1 MFTFLVSDRNRS
13 NIGNIN
19 CESLLSN
26 SFTTLGCFTIMTS
39 SSRWCMY
46 FLTFGSSSVR
56 ASIRQM
62 FNVSIRHCILLI
74 SAPGVALNPTNL
86 YLAPE
91 LFINCTSVVL
101 ACDPAS
107 CVVSRKVKM
116 EEKGHIFRLVTC
128 GFARQSIHTETST
141 MNNTRM
147 IHTVSYTQY

>member
-1 MFTFLVSDRNRS
+1 
-13 NIGNIN
+13 
-19 CESLLSN
+19 
-26 SFTTLGCFTIMTS
+26 
-39 SSRWCMY
+39 
-46 FLTFGSSSVR
+46 
-56 ASIRQM
+56 M

-116 EEKGHIFRLVTC
+116 EERGRN
-128 GFARQSIHTETST
+128 QNIHGCYFSV
-141 MNNTRM
+141 
-147 IHTVSYTQY
+147 I